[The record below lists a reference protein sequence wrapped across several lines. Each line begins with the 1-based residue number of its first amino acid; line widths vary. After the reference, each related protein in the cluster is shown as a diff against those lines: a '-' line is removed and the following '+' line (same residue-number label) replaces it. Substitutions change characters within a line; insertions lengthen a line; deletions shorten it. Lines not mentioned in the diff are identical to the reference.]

1 VPPLPAEGPR
11 PPPAGRR
18 RGAVA
23 LLVGGWAS
31 LLLLVVQ
38 GLVLVP
44 LYLRHLG
51 TGTYGAW
58 TASGDVL
65 GWLSVLQMGVA
76 GVGTQRMAAAHG
88 RGDDDGVAAW
98 YGTGLLVQA
107 ALAAVLFAAALL
119 LSPFVPRWVGAGPNV
134 PLAGAFAVAGAAT
147 ALGLMGDV
155 AATLALALQRTV
167 FLSVAGVAAG
177 VAGIA
182 ATVVLLLDGWG
193 VWALALGMLA
203 RTGLQLLATAAHAVW
218 VLRHTLR
225 MPARVRPAVARELR
239 GLSGAVLLTLVG
251 NAAAGRS
258 DAVLVA
264 LFFGPRAVAAY
275 VLTRRAADLI
285 SMFLA
290 RLGGAVYPGFA
301 HLAGSG
307 EHARAAAVLGQV
319 ARAYFWMAGPAVAL
333 YVALNRSFV
342 TLWVGPG
349 QFVGVGIT
357 LLAGLNVLVVGWAA
371 LVLYLN
377 GAAGNIE
384 GNGRVIFAEAAARIG
399 VALLLLRWWG
409 LPGLPLAGVVT
420 ASVSSWVAL
429 RGLAVRLHQSSI
441 ALPRGPVALAAALL
455 ALGAAAGRVRW
466 GHSWAQFTAW
476 GLAFALFAALAV
488 LASAPEARRAAAG
501 VWAATTRRR
510 AVAA

>member
-1 VPPLPAEGPR
+1 
-11 PPPAGRR
+11 
-18 RGAVA
+18 VA

-51 TGTYGAW
+51 AGTYGAW
-58 TASGDVL
+58 AASGDVL
-65 GWLSVLQMGVA
+65 AWLSVLQMGVA

-88 RGDDDGVAAW
+88 RGDDAGVAGW
-98 YGTGLLVQA
+98 FGTGVLVQA

-119 LSPFVPRWVGAGPNV
+119 LSPFVPRWVGAEPDV

-147 ALGLMGDV
+147 ALGLMADV

-167 FLSVAGVAAG
+167 FLAAAAVAAG

-182 ATVVLLLDGWG
+182 ATVVLLLEGWG

-203 RTGLQLLATAAHAVW
+203 RTGLLLLATGAHAAW

-301 HLAGSG
+301 HLVGGG

-333 YVALNRSFV
+333 YVALNRTFV
-342 TLWVGPG
+342 ALWVGPG
-349 QFVGVGIT
+349 QFAGVGVT

-384 GNGRVIFAEAAARIG
+384 RNGRVIFVEAAARIG
-399 VALLLLRWWG
+399 VALVLLRWWG
-409 LPGLPLAGVVT
+409 LPGLPLAGAAT
-420 ASVSSWVAL
+420 AAVSSWVAL
-429 RGLAVRLHQSSI
+429 RWLARRLDQPAI
-441 ALPRGPVALAAALL
+441 ALPRGPVALSAALL
-455 ALGAAAGRVRW
+455 ALGAVAGRVRW

-476 GLAFALFAALAV
+476 GLAFALFATLAV
-488 LASAPEARRAAAG
+488 LASDPEARRAAAA
-501 VWAATTRRR
+501 VWARTRPR
-510 AVAA
+510 AAAA